1 MRAGFAP
8 SIDLDTP
15 EHSGDNGG
23 YVWARR
29 HQAEAAG
36 CLRSMWGVSEGVAQ
50 LEKRM
55 SSHAPHPGAAGGH
68 LHLTADAYA
77 TLEGAVARI
86 TYVSEESQYVV
97 ARLDVAGRPDPVT
110 IVGTVLSLTP
120 GETLRVHGRWSHH
133 PKFGEQFRVDRYE
146 SIVPATIT
154 GIQKYLGS
162 GMIKGIGP
170 VFAKRLV
177 ETFGAET
184 LQVIETAPARLAEVP
199 GIGPKRQQ
207 RIATAWAEQ
216 REIREVMLFL
226 QGHGVSPAYAVKI
239 FKTYGQ
245 AAIATVRE
253 NPYRLARDIRGIGF
267 KTADK
272 IARELGIPAD
282 SPLRATAGILHTLQ
296 EFTDEGHV
304 YVPEA
309 ALLRATEETLEIP
322 AALLPEA
329 LATLVSD
336 EAVVVEPISAGR
348 AVYLTALHV
357 SESQVARRAA
367 DLLQAPRAVAP
378 IDMTHALAWVEQ
390 KTGLALTEE
399 QRQAVCLAL
408 QEKLLIIT
416 GGPGTGKTTILQ
428 AVIRLLE
435 EKKLRIHL
443 ASPTGRAA
451 KRLAEVTGH
460 EATTLHRLL
469 EWNPR
474 EGGFQRNAR
483 NPLETDFVVVDEVSM
498 LDVLLAHH
506 LLQAIPLTATLL
518 LVGDADQLPS
528 VGPGTV
534 LRDLL
539 GVAGIPAIRLTTIFR
554 QAARS
559 RIVSNAHR
567 VNRGQLPDLSV
578 PAADQAQDFFF
589 LSEEDPARLQQLIV
603 DLAHRRLPAR
613 YGLDPLADIQ
623 VLTPMHRG
631 PIGAG
636 QLNAALQA
644 ALNPP
649 RAGAAELLRGGR
661 IFRVGDRVLQ
671 LRNNYDK
678 AVFNGDLGRIAA
690 IDPTQQA
697 VMVQVDDREVS
708 YDFSDADELTLA
720 YAMTVHKSQGSEY
733 PAVILVM
740 HPTHYPLLQ
749 RNLLYTALT
758 RAKRLLVVVGTKKAL
773 AIATRNDA
781 IRRRFSRLAERLTV
795 FGAARQAVLDSAG
808 GNALG

>member
-1 MRAGFAP
+1 MIMA
-8 SIDLDTP
+8 
-15 EHSGDNGG
+15 
-23 YVWARR
+23 V
-29 HQAEAAG
+29 
-36 CLRSMWGVSEGVAQ
+36 
-50 LEKRM
+50 M
-55 SSHAPHPGAAGGH
+55 SSHAPHAGAAGGR

-97 ARLDVAGRPDPVT
+97 ARLDVAGRSDPVT

-146 SIVPATIT
+146 PIVPATIT

-272 IARELGIPAD
+272 IARELGVPAD

-296 EFTDEGHV
+296 ELTDEGHV

-309 ALLRATEETLEIP
+309 ELLRATEETLEIP
-322 AALLPEA
+322 AVLLPEA
-329 LATLVSD
+329 LAALVSD

-357 SESQVARRAA
+357 SETQVARRAA
-367 DLLQAPRAVAP
+367 DLLQAPRAVSP

-498 LDVLLAHH
+498 LDILLTHH
-506 LLQAIPLTATLL
+506 LLQAIPLAATLL

-567 VNRGQLPDLSV
+567 VNQGQLPDLSV

-690 IDPTQQA
+690 IDPTEQA
-697 VMVQVDDREVS
+697 IMVQVDDREVS

-733 PAVILVM
+733 PCVILVM
-740 HPTHYPLLQ
+740 HSTHYPMLQ

-758 RAKRLLVVVGTKKAL
+758 RAKRLLVVVGTQKAL

>member
-1 MRAGFAP
+1 MA
-8 SIDLDTP
+8 S
-15 EHSGDNGG
+15 
-23 YVWARR
+23 
-29 HQAEAAG
+29 Q
-36 CLRSMWGVSEGVAQ
+36 
-50 LEKRM
+50 
-55 SSHAPHPGAAGGH
+55 SSHRGASVGDR
-68 LHLTADAYA
+68 LQLRTDAYA
-77 TLEGAVARI
+77 TIEGAIARI

-97 ARLDVAGRPDPVT
+97 ARLEVPGRPESVT

-133 PKFGEQFRVDRYE
+133 PKYGEQFKVDRYE
-146 SIVPATIT
+146 SVVPATTT

-177 ETFGAET
+177 EAFGEDT
-184 LQVIETAPARLAEVP
+184 LKVIEESPGRLAEIE
-199 GIGPKRQQ
+199 GIGPIRQQ
-207 RIATAWAEQ
+207 RITTAWAEQ

-226 QGHGVSPAYAVKI
+226 QGHGVSPAYAVRI

-245 AAIATVRE
+245 AAIGTVRE
-253 NPYRLARDIRGIGF
+253 NPYRLAQDIRGIGF

-282 SPLRATAGILHTLQ
+282 SPIRAAAGILHTLN
-296 EFTDEGHV
+296 ELTDEGHV

-309 ALLRATEETLEIP
+309 ELLRAAEEALEIP

-329 LATLVSD
+329 LGTLAGD
-336 EAVVVEPISAGR
+336 EAVVVEPLASGR
-348 AVYLTALHV
+348 GVYLKSLHV
-357 SESQVARRAA
+357 SETQLARRLA
-367 DLLQAPRAVAP
+367 DLLRAPRAMPP
-378 IDMTHALAWVEQ
+378 IDISQALPWVEQ
-390 KTGLALTEE
+390 KTGLVLTEE
-399 QRQAVCLAL
+399 QRLAVRAACE
-408 QEKLLIIT
+408 EKLLIIT
-416 GGPGTGKTTILQ
+416 GGPGTGKTTILK

-435 EKKLRIHL
+435 AKRLRMHL

-460 EATTLHRLL
+460 EASTLHRLL

-474 EGGFQRNAR
+474 EGGFQRSTR
-483 NPLETDFVVVDEVSM
+483 NPLETDVVIVDEASM
-498 LDVLLAHH
+498 IDVLLAHH
-506 LLQAIPLTATLL
+506 LLQAIPLIATLL

-534 LRDLL
+534 LQDLL
-539 GVAGIPAIRLTTIFR
+539 GVPGIPAVRLTTIFR

-567 VNRGQLPDLSV
+567 VNRGEFPDLSV
-578 PAADQAQDFFF
+578 AAADRTQDFFF
-589 LSEEDPARLQQLIV
+589 VAAEDPLKLQELIV
-603 DLAHRRLPAR
+603 DLAQRRLPSR
-613 YGLDPLADIQ
+613 YGLEPLSDIQ

-649 RAGAAELLRGGR
+649 RNGTAELLRGGR

-678 AVFNGDLGRIAA
+678 DVFNGDLGRIAA
-690 IDPTQQA
+690 IDPTEQA
-697 VMVQVDDREVS
+697 VTVQVDGREVP
-708 YDFSDADELTLA
+708 YDFGEIDELTLA

-733 PAVILVM
+733 ACVILPM
-740 HPTHYPLLQ
+740 HTTHYPMLQ

-758 RAKRLLVVVGTKKAL
+758 RAKKLLVVVGTKKAIGI
-773 AIATRNDA
+773 AIRNDA
-781 IRRRFSRLAERLTV
+781 IRRRYSRLGERLKGPGER
-795 FGAARQAVLDSAG
+795 FAG
-808 GNALG
+808 FAGCS

>member
-1 MRAGFAP
+1 M
-8 SIDLDTP
+8 
-15 EHSGDNGG
+15 
-23 YVWARR
+23 
-29 HQAEAAG
+29 
-36 CLRSMWGVSEGVAQ
+36 
-50 LEKRM
+50 
-55 SSHAPHPGAAGGH
+55 
-68 LHLTADAYA
+68 
-77 TLEGAVARI
+77 EGAVARI

-97 ARLDVAGRPDPVT
+97 ARLDVLGKPEPVT

-133 PKFGEQFRVDRYE
+133 PKYGEQFRVERYE
-146 SIVPATIT
+146 SIVPATIN

-177 ETFGAET
+177 EAFGEET
-184 LQVIETAPARLAEVP
+184 LKLIEETPGRLAEVD
-199 GIGPKRQQ
+199 GIGPIRQQ
-207 RIATAWAEQ
+207 RITAAWAEQ

-239 FKTYGQ
+239 FKAYGQ

-272 IARELGIPAD
+272 IARELGIPVD
-282 SPLRATAGILHTLQ
+282 SPLRAAAGILHTLN
-296 EFTDEGHV
+296 ELTDEGHV
-304 YVPEA
+304 YIPEA
-309 ALLRATEETLEIP
+309 ELLRTAEKTLEIP
-322 AALLPEA
+322 AALLPDA
-329 LATLVSD
+329 LAALTAE
-336 EAVVVEPISAGR
+336 EAVVVEPLAMGR

-357 SESQVARRAA
+357 SETHLARRVV
-367 DLLQAPRAVAP
+367 DLLRAPRAVPP
-378 IDMTHALAWVEQ
+378 IDMTQVLPWVEQ

-399 QRQAVCLAL
+399 QRQAVRLAF

-428 AVIRLLE
+428 AVIRILE
-435 EKKLRIHL
+435 AKKLRMHL

-460 EATTLHRLL
+460 EAATLHRLL

-474 EGGFQRNAR
+474 EGGFQRNSR

-498 LDVLLAHH
+498 IDVLLAHH

-528 VGPGTV
+528 VGPGRV
-534 LRDLL
+534 LQDLL
-539 GVAGIPAIRLTTIFR
+539 DVPGIPAIRLTTIFR
-554 QAARS
+554 QAAQS

-567 VNRGQLPDLSV
+567 VNRGEFPDLSV
-578 PAADQAQDFFF
+578 AAAGQAQDFYF
-589 LSEEDPARLQQLIV
+589 LPEEDPAQLQQLIV
-603 DLAHRRLPAR
+603 DLANRRLPAR

-649 RAGAAELLRGGR
+649 RPSSAELLRGGR

-678 AVFNGDLGRIAA
+678 AVFNGDLGRLKA
-690 IDPTQQA
+690 IDAGEQA
-697 VMVQVDDREVS
+697 VVVQVDDREVS
-708 YDFSDADELTLA
+708 YDFSELDELTLA
-720 YAMTVHKSQGSEY
+720 YAATVHKSQGSEY
-733 PAVILVM
+733 PAVIVPL
-740 HPTHYPLLQ
+740 HTTHYPMLQ
-749 RNLLYTALT
+749 RNLLYTAIT
-758 RAKRLLVVVGTKKAL
+758 RARRLLVLVGTKKAL
-773 AIATRNDA
+773 AIAVRNDA
-781 IRRRFSRLAERLTV
+781 TLRRASRLADRLV
-795 FGAARQAVLDSAG
+795 RLDRRG
-808 GNALG
+808 GLPLTALEVTR

>member
-1 MRAGFAP
+1 MSP
-8 SIDLDTP
+8 
-15 EHSGDNGG
+15 
-23 YVWARR
+23 
-29 HQAEAAG
+29 
-36 CLRSMWGVSEGVAQ
+36 RS
-50 LEKRM
+50 
-55 SSHAPHPGAAGGH
+55 PHPGGSSGNSLQLRAEP
-68 LHLTADAYA
+68 YA
-77 TLEGAVARI
+77 TIEGAVARI
-86 TYVSEESQYVV
+86 TFVSEESQYVV
-97 ARLDVAGRPDPVT
+97 ARLDVPGKPDPVT

-133 PKFGEQFRVDRYE
+133 PKYGEQFRVERYE
-146 SIVPATIT
+146 SVVPATIN

-177 ETFGAET
+177 EAFGEET
-184 LQVIETAPARLAEVP
+184 LKVIEEAPGRLAEVD
-199 GIGPKRQQ
+199 GIGPIRQQ
-207 RIATAWAEQ
+207 RITSAWAEQ

-253 NPYRLARDIRGIGF
+253 DPYRLARDIRGIGF

-282 SPLRATAGILHTLQ
+282 SPLRAAAGILHTLN
-296 EFTDEGHV
+296 ELTDEGHV

-309 ALLRATEETLEIP
+309 ELLRAAEETLEIP
-322 AALLPEA
+322 AALLPDA
-329 LATLVSD
+329 LAAVSAD
-336 EAVVVEPISAGR
+336 EAVVVEPIPTGR

-357 SESQVARRAA
+357 SETQLARRVA
-367 DLLQAPRAVAP
+367 DLLRAPRAVPP
-378 IDMTHALAWVEQ
+378 IDMTQALAWVEQ

-399 QRQAVCLAL
+399 QRQAVRLAF
-408 QEKLLIIT
+408 QEKLLIVT

-428 AVIRLLE
+428 AIIRILE
-435 EKKLRIHL
+435 AKKLRMHL

-469 EWNPR
+469 EWSPR
-474 EGGFQRNAR
+474 EGGFQRNSR

-498 LDVLLAHH
+498 IDVLLAHH
-506 LLQAIPLTATLL
+506 LLRAIPLTATLL

-528 VGPGTV
+528 VGPGRV
-534 LRDLL
+534 LQDLL
-539 GVAGIPAIRLTTIFR
+539 DVPGIPAIRLTTIFR
-554 QAARS
+554 QAAQS

-567 VNRGQLPDLSV
+567 VNRGEFPDLSV
-578 PAADQAQDFFF
+578 AAAGQAQDFYF
-589 LSEEDPARLQQLIV
+589 LAEEDPAQLQQLVV
-603 DLAHRRLPAR
+603 DLAQRRLPAR

-631 PIGAG
+631 PIGAA

-649 RAGAAELLRGGR
+649 RPASAELLRGGR

-678 AVFNGDLGRIAA
+678 AVFNGDLGRLTA
-690 IDPTQQA
+690 IDAVEQA
-697 VMVQVDDREVS
+697 VVVQVDDREVS
-708 YDFSDADELTLA
+708 YDFSELDELTLA
-720 YAMTVHKSQGSEY
+720 YAATVHKSQGSEY
-733 PAVILVM
+733 PAVILPL
-740 HPTHYPLLQ
+740 HTTHYPMLQ
-749 RNLLYTALT
+749 RNLLYTAIT
-758 RAKRLLVVVGTKKAL
+758 RARRLLVVAGTKKAL
-773 AIATRNDA
+773 AIAVRNDA
-781 IRRRFSRLAERLTV
+781 TLRRASRLADRLV
-795 FGAARQAVLDSAG
+795 GFDRGMQAPLDSAG
-808 GNALG
+808 SPGIG

>member
-1 MRAGFAP
+1 MGVYSPQAGP
-8 SIDLDTP
+8 
-15 EHSGDNGG
+15 GG
-23 YVWARR
+23 SQ
-29 HQAEAAG
+29 H
-36 CLRSMWGVSEGVAQ
+36 LQ
-50 LEKRM
+50 L
-55 SSHAPHPGAAGGH
+55 A
-68 LHLTADAYA
+68 ADAYA
-77 TLEGAVARI
+77 TIEGSVARI
-86 TYVSEESQYVV
+86 TYVSEESEYVV
-97 ARLDVAGRPDPVT
+97 ARLDVAGRPAPVT
-110 IVGTVLSLTP
+110 IVGTVPSLTP

-133 PKFGEQFRVDRYE
+133 PKYGEQFRVDRYE
-146 SIVPATIT
+146 SVVPATII

-177 ETFGAET
+177 EAFGPDT
-184 LQVIETAPARLAEVP
+184 LQVIETTPARLAEVE

-207 RIATAWAEQ
+207 RITKAWGEQ

-245 AAIATVRE
+245 EAIRTVQE

-272 IARELGIPAD
+272 IARELGIPLD
-282 SPLRATAGILHTLQ
+282 SPLRAAAGILHTLN
-296 EFTDEGHV
+296 ELTDEGHV
-304 YVPEA
+304 YVPEEE
-309 ALLRATEETLEIP
+309 LLRATAESLEIP
-322 AALLPEA
+322 AALLPDA
-329 LATLVSD
+329 LAALGVD
-336 EAVVVEPISAGR
+336 EAVVVEPLPIGR

-357 SESQVARRAA
+357 SEVELAWRLT
-367 DLLQAPRAVAP
+367 DLLRAPHALPP
-378 IDMTHALAWVEQ
+378 IDLAQALPWVEQ
-390 KTGLALTEE
+390 KTGLGLTEE
-399 QRQAVCLAL
+399 QRDAVRLAL

-435 EKKLRIHL
+435 ARKLRIHL

-451 KRLAEVTGH
+451 KRLAEVTGR
-460 EATTLHRLL
+460 EASTLHRLL

-483 NPLETDFVVVDEVSM
+483 NPLETDIVVVDEVSM
-498 LDVLLAHH
+498 IDLLLAHH
-506 LLQAIPLTATLL
+506 LLQGIPLTATLL

-534 LRDLL
+534 LQDLL
-539 GVAGIPAIRLTTIFR
+539 AVPRIPAIRLTTIFR
-554 QAARS
+554 QAAQS

-567 VNRGQLPDLSV
+567 VNRGEFPDLSV
-578 PAADQAQDFFF
+578 AGPGQVQDFYY
-589 LSEEDPARLQQLIV
+589 LPEEEPEKLQPLIV
-603 DLAHRRLPAR
+603 DLANRRLPTR
-613 YGLDPLADIQ
+613 YGLDPLTDLQ

-631 PIGAG
+631 PIGAA
-636 QLNAALQA
+636 QLNASLQA

-649 RAGAAELLRGGR
+649 RSGETELLRGGR

-678 AVFNGDLGRIAA
+678 EVYNGDLGRIAA
-690 IDPTQQA
+690 IDAAEQA
-697 VMVQVDDREVS
+697 VVVQMDDREVS
-708 YDFSDADELTLA
+708 YDFSDLDELTLA

-733 PAVILVM
+733 PCVILPM
-740 HPTHYPLLQ
+740 HTTHYPMLQ
-749 RNLLYTALT
+749 RNLLYTAIT
-758 RAKRLLVVVGTKKAL
+758 RAKKLLVVVGTKKAI

-781 IRRRFSRLAERLTV
+781 IRRRYSGLADRLATASRE
-795 FGAARQAVLDSAG
+795 SAG
-808 GNALG
+808 PSPQGRRV

>member
-1 MRAGFAP
+1 MG
-8 SIDLDTP
+8 
-15 EHSGDNGG
+15 
-23 YVWARR
+23 
-29 HQAEAAG
+29 
-36 CLRSMWGVSEGVAQ
+36 
-50 LEKRM
+50 
-55 SSHAPHPGAAGGH
+55 SHVPHAGAAGGR
-68 LHLTADAYA
+68 LHLTGDAYA

-146 SIVPATIT
+146 PIVPATIT

-170 VFAKRLV
+170 VFATRLV

-207 RIATAWAEQ
+207 RIMAAWAEQ

-296 EFTDEGHV
+296 ELTDEGHV

-309 ALLRATEETLEIP
+309 ELLRATEETLGIP
-322 AALLPEA
+322 AALLPES

-348 AVYLTALHV
+348 AVYLTALHL
-357 SESQVARRAA
+357 SETQAARRAA
-367 DLLQAPRAVAP
+367 DLLRAPRAVSP

-399 QRQAVCLAL
+399 QRQAVRLAL

-567 VNRGQLPDLSV
+567 VNQGQLPDLSV

-690 IDPTQQA
+690 IDPTEQA
-697 VMVQVDDREVS
+697 VVVRIDDREVS

-733 PAVILVM
+733 RAVILVM
-740 HPTHYPLLQ
+740 HPTHYPMLQ

>member
-1 MRAGFAP
+1 MA
-8 SIDLDTP
+8 
-15 EHSGDNGG
+15 
-23 YVWARR
+23 V
-29 HQAEAAG
+29 
-36 CLRSMWGVSEGVAQ
+36 
-50 LEKRM
+50 M
-55 SSHAPHPGAAGGH
+55 SSHAPHAGAAGGH

-146 SIVPATIT
+146 PIVPATII

-272 IARELGIPAD
+272 IARELGVPAD

-296 EFTDEGHV
+296 ELTDEGHV

-309 ALLRATEETLEIP
+309 ELLRATEETLEIP

-329 LATLVSD
+329 LATLTAD

-348 AVYLTALHV
+348 AVYLAALHV
-357 SESQVARRAA
+357 SETQVAQRAA
-367 DLLQAPRAVAP
+367 DLLRAPRAVSP
-378 IDMTHALAWVEQ
+378 IDMTYALAWVGQ

-408 QEKLLIIT
+408 QEKLLVIT

-498 LDVLLAHH
+498 LDILLTHH
-506 LLQAIPLTATLL
+506 LLQAIPLAATLL

-539 GVAGIPAIRLTTIFR
+539 GVAGIPAIRLNTIFR

-559 RIVSNAHR
+559 RIVSNAHL

-603 DLAHRRLPAR
+603 DLTHRRLPAR

-690 IDPTQQA
+690 IDPTEQA

-708 YDFSDADELTLA
+708 YDFGDVDELTLA

-733 PAVILVM
+733 PCVILVM
-740 HPTHYPLLQ
+740 HPTHYPMLQ

-758 RAKRLLVVVGTKKAL
+758 RAKRLLVVVGTQKAL
-773 AIATRNDA
+773 AIATRNDT
-781 IRRRFSRLAERLTV
+781 IRRRFSRLAERLTG
-795 FGAARQAVLDSAG
+795 FGAASQAVLDSAG

>member
-1 MRAGFAP
+1 M
-8 SIDLDTP
+8 T
-15 EHSGDNGG
+15 
-23 YVWARR
+23 V
-29 HQAEAAG
+29 
-36 CLRSMWGVSEGVAQ
+36 
-50 LEKRM
+50 M
-55 SSHAPHPGAAGGH
+55 SSHAPHAGAAGGH

-146 SIVPATIT
+146 PIVPATIT

-184 LQVIETAPARLAEVP
+184 LQVIESAPARLAEVP

-272 IARELGIPAD
+272 IARELGVPAD

-309 ALLRATEETLEIP
+309 ELLRATEETLEIP

-329 LATLVSD
+329 LATLTAD
-336 EAVVVEPISAGR
+336 EVVVVEPISAGR
-348 AVYLTALHV
+348 AVYLTALHI
-357 SESQVARRAA
+357 SETQVARRAA
-367 DLLQAPRAVAP
+367 DLLWAPRAVSP
-378 IDMTHALAWVEQ
+378 IDMTHALEWVEQ

-613 YGLDPLADIQ
+613 YGLDPLVDIQ

-690 IDPTQQA
+690 IDPIEQA

-708 YDFSDADELTLA
+708 YDFGDADELTLA

-733 PAVILVM
+733 RAVILVM
-740 HPTHYPLLQ
+740 HPSHYPMLQ

>member
-1 MRAGFAP
+1 MVH
-8 SIDLDTP
+8 P
-15 EHSGDNGG
+15 E
-23 YVWARR
+23 RR
-29 HQAEAAG
+29 IGA
-36 CLRSMWGVSEGVAQ
+36 
-50 LEKRM
+50 
-55 SSHAPHPGAAGGH
+55 HAPH
-68 LHLTADAYA
+68 ADASSGTHLQLRAEPYA

-97 ARLDVAGRPDPVT
+97 ARLDVPGKPDPVT

-120 GETLRVHGRWSHH
+120 GEMLRVHGRWSHH
-133 PKFGEQFRVDRYE
+133 PKYGEQFRVDRYE
-146 SIVPATIT
+146 SIVPATIA

-170 VFAKRLV
+170 IFAKRLV
-177 ETFGAET
+177 EAFGAET
-184 LQVIETAPARLAEVP
+184 LKVIEETPGRLAEVE
-199 GIGPKRQQ
+199 GIGPIRQQ
-207 RIATAWAEQ
+207 RITTAWAEQ

-239 FKTYGQ
+239 FKAYGQ

-282 SPLRATAGILHTLQ
+282 SPLRAAAGILHTLN
-296 EFTDEGHV
+296 ELTDEGHV

-309 ALLRATEETLEIP
+309 ELLRAAEESLEIP
-322 AALLPEA
+322 TALLPDA
-329 LATLVSD
+329 LAKLAAD
-336 EAVVVEPISAGR
+336 EAVVVEPLPTGR
-348 AVYLTALHV
+348 AVYLTGLHV
-357 SESQVARRAA
+357 SETHLARRVA
-367 DLLQAPRAVAP
+367 DLLRAPRTVPP
-378 IDMTHALAWVEQ
+378 IDMTQALPWVEE

-399 QRQAVCLAL
+399 QRQAVRLAF

-428 AVIRLLE
+428 AVIRILE
-435 EKKLRIHL
+435 AKKLRMHL

-474 EGGFQRNAR
+474 EGGFKRNSR
-483 NPLETDFVVVDEVSM
+483 NPLETDYVVVDEVSM
-498 LDVLLAHH
+498 IDVLLAHH

-534 LRDLL
+534 LLDLL
-539 GVAGIPAIRLTTIFR
+539 SVSVIPAIRLTTIFR
-554 QAARS
+554 QAAQS

-567 VNRGQLPDLSV
+567 VNRGEFPDLSV
-578 PAADQAQDFFF
+578 GTAGQAQDFYF
-589 LSEEDPARLQQLIV
+589 LPEEDPEKLQQLIV
-603 DLAHRRLPAR
+603 DLAQRRLPAR
-613 YGLDPLADIQ
+613 YGLDPCADIQ

-636 QLNAALQA
+636 QLNTALQA

-649 RAGAAELLRGGR
+649 RNGEMDLLRGGR
-661 IFRVGDRVLQ
+661 IFRIGDRVLQ
-671 LRNNYDK
+671 IRNNYDK
-678 AVFNGDLGRIAA
+678 GVYNGDLGRITA
-690 IDPTQQA
+690 IDPTDQA

-708 YDFSDADELTLA
+708 YDFSELDELTLA
-720 YAMTVHKSQGSEY
+720 YAATVHKSQGSEY
-733 PAVILVM
+733 PAVLLPV
-740 HPTHYPLLQ
+740 HTTHYLMLQ
-749 RNLLYTALT
+749 RNLLYTAVT
-758 RAKRLLVVVGTKKAL
+758 RAKRLLVLVGMKKAL
-773 AIATRNDA
+773 AIAVKNNAT
-781 IRRRFSRLAERLTV
+781 IRRRSRLADRLV
-795 FGAARQAVLDSAG
+795 GFGTQGQETLDT
-808 GNALG
+808 L

>member
-1 MRAGFAP
+1 M
-8 SIDLDTP
+8 
-15 EHSGDNGG
+15 
-23 YVWARR
+23 
-29 HQAEAAG
+29 
-36 CLRSMWGVSEGVAQ
+36 
-50 LEKRM
+50 
-55 SSHAPHPGAAGGH
+55 
-68 LHLTADAYA
+68 ADAY
-77 TLEGAVARI
+77 TTVEGAVARI

-97 ARLDVAGRPDPVT
+97 ARLDVPGKPAPVT

-133 PKFGEQFRVDRYE
+133 PKYGEQFKVDRYE
-146 SIVPATIT
+146 SVVPATIT

-177 ETFGAET
+177 EAFGAET
-184 LQVIETAPARLAEVP
+184 LKVIEETPGRLAEVE

-207 RIATAWAEQ
+207 RITTAWAEQ

-282 SPLRATAGILHTLQ
+282 SPLRAAAGILHTLN
-296 EFTDEGHV
+296 ELTDEGHV
-304 YVPEA
+304 YVPEDE
-309 ALLRATEETLEIP
+309 LLRATEETLEIP
-322 AALLPEA
+322 ATLLPDA
-329 LATLVSD
+329 LAALGAD
-336 EAVVVEPISAGR
+336 EAVVAESLPTGR
-348 AVYLTALHV
+348 AVYLPALHV
-357 SESQVARRAA
+357 SETHLARRLA
-367 DLLQAPRAVAP
+367 DLLRAPRAVP
-378 IDMTHALAWVEQ
+378 LIDMAQALPWVEQ

-399 QRQAVCLAL
+399 QRQAVRLAF
-408 QEKLLIIT
+408 QEKVLIIT
-416 GGPGTGKTTILQ
+416 GGPGTGKTTILH
-428 AVIRLLE
+428 AIICLLE
-435 EKKLRIHL
+435 AKKLRIHL

-474 EGGFQRNAR
+474 EGGFQRNSR
-483 NPLETDFVVVDEVSM
+483 NPLETDVVVVDEASM
-498 LDVLLAHH
+498 IDVLLAHH
-506 LLQAIPLTATLL
+506 LLQAIPLAATLL

-534 LRDLL
+534 LQDLL
-539 GVAGIPAIRLTTIFR
+539 AVPGIPAIRLTTIFR
-554 QAARS
+554 QAAQS

-567 VNRGQLPDLSV
+567 VNRGEFPDLTVAGSG
-578 PAADQAQDFFF
+578 QAQDFFF
-589 LSEEDPARLQQLIV
+589 LPEEDPEKLQQLVV
-603 DLAHRRLPAR
+603 DLAARRLPTR
-613 YGLDPLADIQ
+613 YGFDPVEEIQ

-649 RAGAAELLRGGR
+649 REGRSEILRGGR
-661 IFRVGDRVLQ
+661 VFRTGDRVMQ

-678 AVFNGDLGRIAA
+678 DVFNGDLGRIAG
-690 IDPTQQA
+690 IDLLEQEVLVRVDERA
-697 VMVQVDDREVS
+697 VA
-708 YDFSDADELTLA
+708 YDLSELDELALA
-720 YAMTVHKSQGSEY
+720 YAATVHKSQGSEY
-733 PAVILVM
+733 PAVIVPV
-740 HPTHYPLLQ
+740 HTTHYPMLQ

-758 RAKRLLVVVGTKKAL
+758 RAKKLLVVVGTKKAI

-781 IRRRFSRLAERLTV
+781 IRRRYSCLRERLAALGED
-795 FGAARQAVLDSAG
+795 AQAILDSKGASG
-808 GNALG
+808 IGYTNS

>member
-1 MRAGFAP
+1 MA
-8 SIDLDTP
+8 
-15 EHSGDNGG
+15 
-23 YVWARR
+23 V
-29 HQAEAAG
+29 
-36 CLRSMWGVSEGVAQ
+36 
-50 LEKRM
+50 M
-55 SSHAPHPGAAGGH
+55 SSHAPHAGAAGGH
-68 LHLTADAYA
+68 LHLTDDAYA
-77 TLEGAVARI
+77 TIEGAVARI

-146 SIVPATIT
+146 PIVPATIT

-245 AAIATVRE
+245 AAIAAVRE

-272 IARELGIPAD
+272 IARELGVPAD

-309 ALLRATEETLEIP
+309 ELLRATEETLEIP
-322 AALLPEA
+322 AVLLPEA
-329 LATLVSD
+329 LAALVSD

-357 SESQVARRAA
+357 SETQVARRAA
-367 DLLQAPRAVAP
+367 DLLRAPRAVSP

-498 LDVLLAHH
+498 LDILLTHH

-678 AVFNGDLGRIAA
+678 AVFNGDMGRIAE

-708 YDFSDADELTLA
+708 YDFCDADELTLA

-733 PAVILVM
+733 PCVILVM
-740 HPTHYPLLQ
+740 HPTHYPMLQ

-758 RAKRLLVVVGTKKAL
+758 RAKRLLVVVGTQKAL

-781 IRRRFSRLAERLTV
+781 IRRRFSRLAERLTG

-808 GNALG
+808 GNAVE

>member
-1 MRAGFAP
+1 MPSHSSSAG
-8 SIDLDTP
+8 T
-15 EHSGDNGG
+15 
-23 YVWARR
+23 
-29 HQAEAAG
+29 
-36 CLRSMWGVSEGVAQ
+36 
-50 LEKRM
+50 
-55 SSHAPHPGAAGGH
+55 PGARH
-68 LHLTADAYA
+68 LQLRAEPYA

-97 ARLDVAGRPDPVT
+97 ARLDVPGKADPVT
-110 IVGTVLSLTP
+110 IVGTMVSLTP
-120 GETLRVHGRWSHH
+120 GETLRLHGRWSHH
-133 PKFGEQFRVDRYE
+133 PKYGEQFRVDRYE
-146 SIVPATIT
+146 SIVPATIA

-177 ETFGAET
+177 EAFGEGT
-184 LQVIETAPARLAEVP
+184 LKVIEETPGRLAEVE
-199 GIGPKRQQ
+199 GIGPIRQQ
-207 RIATAWAEQ
+207 RITTAWAEQ

-226 QGHGVSPAYAVKI
+226 QGHGVSPAFAVKI
-239 FKTYGQ
+239 FKAYGQ
-245 AAIATVRE
+245 AAITTVQE

-282 SPLRATAGILHTLQ
+282 SPLRAAAGIVHALNEL
-296 EFTDEGHV
+296 TDEGHV

-309 ALLRATEETLEIP
+309 ELLRAAEETLEIP
-322 AALLPEA
+322 AALLPDA
-329 LATLVSD
+329 LATLATE
-336 EAVVVEPISAGR
+336 EAVVVESLPMGN
-348 AVYLTALHV
+348 AVYLTGLHV
-357 SESQVARRAA
+357 SETQLARRVA
-367 DLLQAPRAVAP
+367 DLLRAPRAVPP
-378 IDMTHALAWVEQ
+378 IDMTQALPWVEQ

-399 QRQAVCLAL
+399 QRQAVRLAF

-416 GGPGTGKTTILQ
+416 GGPGTGKTTILK
-428 AVIRLLE
+428 AVIRILE
-435 EKKLRIHL
+435 AKKLRMHL

-451 KRLAEVTGH
+451 KRLAELTGH

-483 NPLETDFVVVDEVSM
+483 HPLETDFVVVDEASM
-498 LDVLLAHH
+498 IDILLAHH
-506 LLQAIPLTATLL
+506 LLQAIPLTTTLL

-539 GVAGIPAIRLTTIFR
+539 DVADIPAIRLTTIFR
-554 QAARS
+554 QAAMS

-567 VNRGQLPDLSV
+567 VNRGEFPDLT
-578 PAADQAQDFFF
+578 AAGAGPGQDFFF
-589 LSEEDPARLQQLIV
+589 LGEEDPEKLQRLIV
-603 DLAHRRLPAR
+603 DLALRRLPAR
-613 YGLDPLADIQ
+613 YGLDPCGDIQ

-636 QLNAALQA
+636 QLNTALQT

-649 RAGAAELLRGGR
+649 RNGEMELLRGGR
-661 IFRVGDRVLQ
+661 IFRIGDRVLQ

-678 AVFNGDLGRIAA
+678 GVYNGDLGRITA
-690 IDPTQQA
+690 IDPAEQT
-697 VMVQVDDREVS
+697 VVVQVDDREVS
-708 YDFSDADELTLA
+708 YDFSDVDELTLA

-733 PAVILVM
+733 PAVILPT
-740 HPTHYPLLQ
+740 HTTHYPMLQ
-749 RNLLYTALT
+749 RNLLYTAIT
-758 RAKRLLVVVGTKKAL
+758 RAKKLLVVVGTKKAI

-781 IRRRFSRLAERLTV
+781 ILRRCSRLAERLRT
-795 FGAARQAVLDSAG
+795 AG
-808 GNALG
+808 QIINRALTSPELMG